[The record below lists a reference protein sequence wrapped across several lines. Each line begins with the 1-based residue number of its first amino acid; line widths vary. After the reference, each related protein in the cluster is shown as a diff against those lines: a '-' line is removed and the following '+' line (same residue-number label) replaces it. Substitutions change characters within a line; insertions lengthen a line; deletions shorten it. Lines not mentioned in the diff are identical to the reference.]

1 MVSTAVAQA
10 LRWFSHLPRRLKM
23 SSPGDESCSCGQPP
37 TNVLLIGCTQH
48 GKSSVIRSL
57 YDYAGHGQ
65 AGDAV
70 KIGSHGNSSTTKEC
84 SVYPLTVKLR
94 EHFLKDVNGKALS
107 IDNADEVGDA
117 EDLADEYYPAPS
129 QDGDNDTGGEMASA
143 IRHETTHTGEH
154 LHLRLID
161 TPGLDDSDG
170 GPKAARDGGANTTH
184 MNVEDEKHK
193 MAIYRA
199 IAEAGSI
206 NSVCFIV
213 SSEANLGATLP
224 RILREYKELFR
235 AMGVG
240 GNTHV
245 LHTRVNQYDMWNKM
259 QTRPHAVST
268 AICDWTAPHALINN
282 LPDGVVAEYL
292 AQTSLAGL
300 LKRIALDSPQP
311 VPDLGYPKSHAHR
324 AMEAQIRDA
333 MQAGLAGWQ
342 HKIKQEQKQI
352 DELEIQRVG
361 LEARHSKQMDIWR
374 ELNSEYERLDTCDEV
389 EIRDFHGWAAWS
401 FLFVPARMD
410 VHLSTDHPIRNI
422 RRDTPDHARWEGP
435 GDDHWRNS
443 GGRHF
448 AETLVAHG
456 IFTNI
461 WATVWLYGWRKDI
474 EAGRLS
480 TLHAERDEAWYAHA
494 GTRERICEI
503 ERDMA
508 RRKGVKEELERSRDA
523 VEARIAEL
531 QADRIP
537 LQVIQERGHYLG
549 TASVIS
555 YSYGMGI
562 TEDVLDMSLLP
573 TAPDASAKSAALEKY
588 RGRVEELGKD
598 KTEQTQLEGPYKA
611 AEAMVNVVLARDTC
625 RAGLFAA
632 LTMSIAQFGHD
643 SEAVWERI
651 FAELE
656 ECYTKDSQNWDR
668 FVELL

>member
-1 MVSTAVAQA
+1 MI
-10 LRWFSHLPRRLKM
+10 LPSPYCLAAYSSQFKM
-23 SSPGDESCSCGQPP
+23 ASLHEESCSCGQPP

-57 YDYAGHGQ
+57 YDYAGHSQ

-84 SVYPLTVKLR
+84 SVYPLTVRLR
-94 EHFLKDVNGKALS
+94 EHFLKKIDGKVLS
-107 IDNADEVGDA
+107 VDNADEVEDA
-117 EDLADEYYPAPS
+117 EDLVDEYYPAGS
-129 QDGDNDTGGEMASA
+129 QNGDSDDRSEMASA
-143 IRHETTHTGEH
+143 VQYETTHTGEH

-170 GPKAARDGGANTTH
+170 GPRAARDAGGNATH

-199 IAEAGSI
+199 IAGEGSI

-224 RILREYKELFR
+224 RMLREYKDLFR

-245 LHTRVNQYDMWNKM
+245 LHTRVNQYDMWSKM

-268 AICDWTAPHALINN
+268 AICDWTAPHVLINN

-292 AQTSLAGL
+292 AQASLASL
-300 LKRIALDSPQP
+300 LKRISLDGPQP
-311 VPDLGYPKSHAHR
+311 VRDLGYPKSHAHR
-324 AMEAQIRDA
+324 AMEAHIHDA
-333 MQAGLAGWQ
+333 LHAGLSSWQ

-352 DELEIQRVG
+352 DELEIQRLG
-361 LEARHSKQMDIWR
+361 LEARHRKQMDIWR
-374 ELNSEYERLDTCDEV
+374 DLNTEYERLDTCDEV
-389 EIRDFHGWAAWS
+389 EIRHFHGRAGWP
-401 FLFVPARMD
+401 FPFVPARLG

-422 RRDTPDHARWEGP
+422 RRDTPGHARWEGP
-435 GDDHWRNS
+435 GDDHWRGS

-456 IFTNI
+456 IFTDI
-461 WATVWLYGWRKDI
+461 WTTVWLYGWRKDV
-474 EAGRLS
+474 EAGRLT

-503 ERDMA
+503 EREIA

-523 VEARIAEL
+523 ADSRIAEL
-531 QADRIP
+531 RADWIP
-537 LQVIQERGHYLG
+537 LRVVQERGHYLAA
-549 TASVIS
+549 TSVIS
-555 YSYGMGI
+555 YAYGVGV

-573 TAPDASAKSAALEKY
+573 TAPDALAKSAALEKY
-588 RGRVEELGKD
+588 RGKLEELGK
-598 KTEQTQLEGPYKA
+598 TEQTPCEGPYKA
-611 AEAMVNVVLARDTC
+611 AEAMVNIVLGRDTC

-632 LTMSIAQFGHD
+632 LTMSTAQFGHD
-643 SEAVWERI
+643 SEAVWERVYN
-651 FAELE
+651 ELE
-656 ECYTKDSQNWDR
+656 ECYMKDSQNWGR